1 MRVMKALLLAAV
13 VLPARIV
20 ARKGAGGAVTRARPP
35 CSYPQHAVYSGTG
48 STDQAENFV
57 CR

>member
-1 MRVMKALLLAAV
+1 MRVMKALILAAV
-13 VLPARIV
+13 VLSGKLDDVRITEASAVPA
-20 ARKGAGGAVTRARPP
+20 
-35 CSYPQHAVYSGTG
+35 GTG